1 MESTDLPVRRRVGL
15 QPLTEL
21 PHSAALHDY
30 HSESALYDWLIAFRD
45 GVGGWSDDLRTAHR
59 LLHHL
64 RNL

>member
-1 MESTDLPVRRRVGL
+1 MQSAELPARRRVGL
-15 QPLTEL
+15 QPMTEL
-21 PHSAALHDY
+21 PRSAALRDY
-30 HSESALYDWLIAFRD
+30 HSESALCDWLIAFRD